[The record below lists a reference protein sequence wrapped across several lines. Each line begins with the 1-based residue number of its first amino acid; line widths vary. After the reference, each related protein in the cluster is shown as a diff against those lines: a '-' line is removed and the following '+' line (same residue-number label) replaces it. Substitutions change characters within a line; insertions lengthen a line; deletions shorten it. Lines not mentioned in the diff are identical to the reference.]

1 MIDIII
7 NYNAN
12 MFEPPVLY
20 PSGITNCDTP
30 LEISS
35 LVSESDNLNI
45 KSSGNLLKFKLT
57 KNATEIR
64 LYLYRVVNPL
74 GSTAI
79 KLILQSWNFLS
90 LMARCDL
97 QYLQKIKNHEPVANC
112 DRRRLFIGFQDYIAR

>member
-1 MIDIII
+1 MLACIARSLLSIVANIAVPGSV
-7 NYNAN
+7 NAN

-30 LEISS
+30 LEINS
-35 LVSESDNLNI
+35 LVSESDNMNI

-64 LYLYRVVNPL
+64 LYLYRVVNPH

-79 KLILQSWNFLS
+79 KLILQNWYFLS
-90 LMARCDL
+90 SMARSDL
-97 QYLQKIKNHEPVANC
+97 Q
-112 DRRRLFIGFQDYIAR
+112 

>member
-20 PSGITNCDTP
+20 PPGITNCDTP
-30 LEISS
+30 LEINS

-64 LYLYRVVNPL
+64 LYLYRVVNPH

-79 KLILQSWNFLS
+79 KLILLSWNFLS
-90 LMARCDL
+90 SMARSDL

-112 DRRRLFIGFQDYIAR
+112 DRRRLFISFQDYIVR

>member
-1 MIDIII
+1 
-7 NYNAN
+7 

-30 LEISS
+30 LEINS
-35 LVSESDNLNI
+35 LVSESDNMNI

-64 LYLYRVVNPL
+64 LYLYRVVNPH

-79 KLILQSWNFLS
+79 KLILQSWIFLS
-90 LMARCDL
+90 AMARSDL
-97 QYLQKIKNHEPVANC
+97 QYLQKIKKHEPVANC
-112 DRRRLFIGFQDYIAR
+112 DRRRLFIGFQDYIVR